1 LGKPLMIILS
11 ESRSMKVL
19 VMGCGNI
26 GSVAAEDL
34 AISMSSIEVVVAD
47 VKEARA
53 KLVAKKTGKSNVSW
67 IRSDVAK
74 QEELLGTLKEFDLV
88 MGFLPANLAYR
99 LAETCVAAH
108 KNLVDVS
115 YMSEDPT
122 RLNDAAVHA
131 GSTLVPDCGLAPGIS
146 NVLVGNSVSS
156 LDKIKSVHIMVGG
169 LPENPVSPLGYV
181 VTWSPESL
189 IDEYTRRAWIIRKG
203 RTVAVEALS
212 GVEEVEFP
220 GIGKLEAFYTDGLR
234 TLPHTVKHV
243 EDMWEKTLRYPGHA
257 EKVKLL
263 RTLGFFSPSTVTVEG
278 TQIQPRKLTAKI
290 LEQKLSD
297 RRPKDIVA
305 LRTQTRGARD
315 KKRTERVYTL
325 LDHCD
330 KKRGI
335 TAMART
341 TAYPASIVAQMILN
355 KHLKEKGVVPPE
367 KIGMDNK
374 LFKLFSE
381 GLKSHGINIKE
392 EKTTP

>member
-1 LGKPLMIILS
+1 
-11 ESRSMKVL
+11 MKTL

-34 AISMSSIEVVVAD
+34 AKSMSSTEVVVAD
-47 VKEARA
+47 MNEERA
-53 KLVAKKTGKSNVSW
+53 KLVTNKIGTSNVSW
-67 IRSDVAK
+67 IQSDVLK
-74 QEELLGTLKEFDLV
+74 HDELMNTLKEFDMV

-122 RLNDAAVHA
+122 RLNDAAVRA
-131 GSTLVPDCGLAPGIS
+131 GSTIVPDCGLAPGIS

-156 LDKIKSVHIMVGG
+156 LDKIKSVHVMVGG
-169 LPENPVSPLGYV
+169 LPEKPVPPLDYI

-189 IDEYTRRAWIIRKG
+189 IDEYTRKAWIIRKG

-212 GVEEVEFP
+212 GVEEVDFP

-257 EKVKLL
+257 EKVKLF
-263 RTLGFFSPSTVTVEG
+263 RTLGFFSPSTITVEG
-278 TQIQPRKLTAKI
+278 TEIQPRKFTAKI

-305 LRTQTRGARD
+305 LKTQTYGTRD
-315 KKRTERVYTL
+315 EKRTRQVYTL
-325 LDHCD
+325 LDCCD

-355 KHLKEKGVVPPE
+355 KYLKEKGVVPPE
-367 KIGMDNK
+367 KIGMDDK

-381 GLKSHGINIKE
+381 GLRAHGIKINQ
-392 EKTTP
+392 EKTEV